1 MSIILHEKCCPFI
14 QYTKMINK
22 LSTSF
27 PGDLKWSVYI
37 SEIVNSACKKLGLL
51 KKLKFS
57 FDRDKLLKINKTKF

>member
-1 MSIILHEKCCPFI
+1 
-14 QYTKMINK
+14 MINK

-57 FDRDKLLKINKTKF
+57 FDRDKLSKINKTKF